1 VDPAEVG
8 SGVGRS
14 EVGPVEVGSGV
25 GRSEVGPVEVGSGVG
40 RSEVGSLENRP
51 LSIGRPEVGRSQFS
65 PLEIR
70 PFEIGVLFP
79 DTRRRLR
86 LRVNGIA
93 RPTRRG
99 LAIDTAQVFTNC
111 PGRLRHRS
119 GEVRPPLASGPT
131 ASGESLSPV
140 QRAWIREADT
150 FFIATA
156 SDTGAADASHR
167 GGEPGFVEVVSPTE
181 LTWAEYPGN
190 SMFMTLGNLVLNPR
204 AGVLFLDERSGV
216 TLHLTGTARV
226 RLTDARPTVHFTI
239 TRVVQVGDVGQVGVP
254 GQEGRVGQAGEVGQ
268 AGDGLDGVA
277 HRD

>member
-1 VDPAEVG
+1 M
-8 SGVGRS
+8 
-14 EVGPVEVGSGV
+14 
-25 GRSEVGPVEVGSGVG
+25 
-40 RSEVGSLENRP
+40 
-51 LSIGRPEVGRSQFS
+51 
-65 PLEIR
+65 
-70 PFEIGVLFP
+70 LFP

-119 GEVRPPLASGPT
+119 GEARPPLAYGPT
-131 ASGESLSPV
+131 ASGESLSPA

-226 RLTDARPTVHFTI
+226 RLMDVQPTVHFTI
-239 TRVVQVGDVGQVGVP
+239 TRVVQVGQA
-254 GQEGRVGQAGEVGQ
+254 GQAGQ
-268 AGDGLDGVA
+268 AGDDLDGVA